1 MDNTYEYDNLNLNYS
16 YIQDP
21 LSETFDAYDT
31 DPVLLALSEA
41 SYADRAK
48 RETLKMEVL
57 DIDKYVKVNELQPIS
72 NPSLFSG
79 MGVPTSDGLL
89 SQEIF
94 GITQKERSG
103 TFAYID
109 LHEYFLDPSCYKALL
124 RLDSKFNYIVKALK
138 KYKIDADGSLVED
151 EGGGTGLRW
160 LKANFNKIKFKKT
173 DSRSRDMRIRYIQ
186 HNNSLGR
193 MWINKYIV
201 IPPFYRD
208 VNSAK
213 RSTGVGQINTFY
225 INLITAA
232 RAIQENNDY
241 GMSLADAT
249 CAKVQDTIRAIYD
262 WFCGNSND
270 SIQDPGTGL
279 SGKTGIIRANM
290 AYTADYSS
298 RLVICAPELK
308 KETIDDLMVDIDRS
322 AMPLAAV
329 VADFYPF
336 IIFHLRQF
344 FENEFLNVQTYEVVN
359 DNGDVLNATIDN
371 VMIAF
376 SDDVLKEQLKNFVYS
391 HDNRFIPIEVP
402 ITGGEG
408 IDLKKT
414 YYMKFNYKI
423 WEDLENKTDAERTPE
438 PIFTRPL
445 TWTDIIY
452 IAAVKSTDGK
462 TVSITRFPY
471 DSYFNTI
478 YTKIE
483 VASTA
488 ETEPLIV
495 FGEYYRFYPKIR
507 LKDINQPSA
516 KKFVDVMQISNLYL
530 SGMGGDYDGD
540 TITAKG
546 SFLTETNKELNKF
559 IDSKANFINLSCNN
573 NRVSSHEAIQSM
585 YNLTLTL
592 SSDKS
597 KLTAPTF

>member
-1 MDNTYEYDNLNLNYS
+1 MDTTTYEYDNLNLNYS
-16 YIQDP
+16 YMQYP
-21 LSETFDAYDT
+21 LSESFDAYDT

-57 DIDKYVKVNELQPIS
+57 DIDRYVKVNELQPIS

-124 RLDSKFNYIVKALK
+124 RLDSKFNYIIKALK

-336 IIFHLRQF
+336 VIFHMRQF
-344 FENEFLNVQTYEVVN
+344 FENQLLNISHIEVVAQ
-359 DNGDVLNATIDN
+359 DGSVIDAEVQN
-371 VMIAF
+371 PMISF

-391 HDNRFIPIEVP
+391 HDNRFLPVEIPTVQPTPKNIPVAMVFKYKRWQKENTP
-402 ITGGEG
+402 E
-408 IDLKKT
+408 ID
-414 YYMKFNYKI
+414 
-423 WEDLENKTDAERTPE
+423 E

-445 TWTDIIY
+445 TWTDVIY
-452 IAAVKSTDGK
+452 MAAVKSVEGK

-483 VASTA
+483 VASTS
-488 ETEPLIV
+488 ETEQLIV
-495 FGEYYRFYPKIR
+495 NGEYYRFYPKIR
-507 LKDINQPSA
+507 VEDINTPSA
-516 KKFVDVMQISNLYL
+516 KKFVDVMHLSNLYL
-530 SGMGGDYDGD
+530 DGMGGDYDGD
-540 TITAKG
+540 TVIVKG
-546 SFLTETNKELNKF
+546 SFMNETNKELEKF
-559 IDSKANFINLSCNN
+559 TDSKANFINLGCNN
-573 NRVSSHEAIQSM
+573 IRTSHHESVQSQ
-585 YNLTLTL
+585 YNLTLIL
-592 SSDKS
+592 SSDTS

>member
-1 MDNTYEYDNLNLNYS
+1 MDNTTYEYDNLNLNYS

-57 DIDKYVKVNELQPIS
+57 DIDKYVRVNELQPIS

-124 RLDSKFNYIVKALK
+124 RLDSKFNYIIKALK

-336 IIFHLRQF
+336 VIFHMRQF
-344 FENEFLNVQTYEVVN
+344 FENQLLNINHIEAAYPDGSVVDAEVQN
-359 DNGDVLNATIDN
+359 P
-371 VMIAF
+371 MIAF

-391 HDNRFIPIEVP
+391 HDNRFLPVEIPTVQP
-402 ITGGEG
+402 IPKNRPIAMVFKYKRWQKENAPE
-408 IDLKKT
+408 ID
-414 YYMKFNYKI
+414 
-423 WEDLENKTDAERTPE
+423 E
-438 PIFTRPL
+438 PVFTRPL
-445 TWTDIIY
+445 TWTDVIY
-452 IAAVKSTDGK
+452 MAAVKSVEGK

-478 YTKIE
+478 YTKVE
-483 VASTA
+483 VASTS
-488 ETEPLIV
+488 ETEQLIV
-495 FGEYYRFYPKIR
+495 NGEYYKFYPKIR
-507 LKDINQPSA
+507 KEDINTPSA
-516 KKFVDVMQISNLYL
+516 KKFVDVMQLSNLYL
-530 SGMGGDYDGD
+530 DGMGGDYDGD
-540 TITAKG
+540 TVIVKG
-546 SFLTETNKELNKF
+546 SFMNETNKELEKF
-559 IDSKANFINLSCNN
+559 TDSKANFINLGCNN
-573 NRVSSHEAIQSM
+573 IRTSHHESVQSQ
-585 YNLTLTL
+585 YNLTLIL
-592 SSDKS
+592 SSDTS

>member
-1 MDNTYEYDNLNLNYS
+1 MDNITYEYDNLNLNYS
-16 YIQDP
+16 YMQDP

-31 DPVLLALSEA
+31 DPILIALSEA

-124 RLDSKFNYIVKALK
+124 RLDSKFNYIIKALK

-336 IIFHLRQF
+336 VIFHMRQF
-344 FENEFLNVQTYEVVN
+344 FENQLLNINHIEAAYPDGSVVDAEVQN
-359 DNGDVLNATIDN
+359 P
-371 VMIAF
+371 MIAF

-391 HDNRFIPIEVP
+391 HDNRFLPVEIPTVQP
-402 ITGGEG
+402 IPKNRPIAMAFKYKRWQKENTPE
-408 IDLKKT
+408 ID
-414 YYMKFNYKI
+414 
-423 WEDLENKTDAERTPE
+423 E

-445 TWTDIIY
+445 TWTDVIY
-452 IAAVKSTDGK
+452 MAAVKSVEGK

-478 YTKIE
+478 YTKVE
-483 VASTA
+483 VASTS
-488 ETEPLIV
+488 ETEQLIV
-495 FGEYYRFYPKIR
+495 NGEYYKFYPKIR
-507 LKDINQPSA
+507 KEDINTPSA
-516 KKFVDVMQISNLYL
+516 KKFVDVMQLSNLYL
-530 SGMGGDYDGD
+530 DGMGGDYDGD
-540 TITAKG
+540 TVIVKG
-546 SFLTETNKELNKF
+546 SFMNETNKELEKF
-559 IDSKANFINLSCNN
+559 TDSKANFINLGCNN
-573 NRVSSHEAIQSM
+573 IRTSHHESVQSQ
-585 YNLTLTL
+585 YNLTLIL
-592 SSDKS
+592 SSDTS